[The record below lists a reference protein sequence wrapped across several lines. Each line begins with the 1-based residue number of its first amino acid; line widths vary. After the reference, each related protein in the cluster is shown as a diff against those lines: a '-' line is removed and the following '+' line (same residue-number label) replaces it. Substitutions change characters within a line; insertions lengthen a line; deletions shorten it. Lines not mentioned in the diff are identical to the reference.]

1 MPRFM
6 TIWLPR
12 WPVQRRL
19 LDRPELRKVPT
30 FVCRRERRG
39 TMTVVSW
46 AWPQP
51 PRSGIAPATVRI
63 APGMSLAEA
72 MAVLAAAYGSRAC
85 QSAEV
90 DHDDPA
96 ADLAMLERLARWCRR
111 FAPAA
116 GVEQAA
122 DGSAPECIHVDVTGT
137 AGFFG
142 GEAALAR
149 TAAWTLA
156 ARGLHARA
164 AVADT
169 CAAAWAAAHHTD
181 LAPHG
186 SATDVQASRQ
196 CRRWAVVP
204 PEAQRLTSGDAAVL
218 SGLPTAALRL
228 DVATI
233 GMLREVGIDT
243 IGGVLRLSAKSLASR
258 FPPLLSRRL
267 AEFAGTLAEPLV
279 GPRGNELPQACRAF
293 ESPVAAADASEDAL
307 VAAAEGLVAACLA
320 PLAAS
325 GRGVL
330 ALQVRLE
337 RASGAAGP
345 GQAPAVI
352 DVGLFQPSASVRH
365 LVELVRLRLGRM
377 RPPDWINGIAVE
389 VVAAGNVIC
398 RQRLLFATSG
408 GAEHGDQGSAAAL
421 ETCLLLD
428 RLSGRLGRAAVF
440 TPRAVADPQPE
451 HAWIAAPPTATASGK
466 ASARRGTP
474 GSTRN
479 SRDDVLP
486 QRTPAGRRPI
496 WMAPRPVRLAA
507 GAGLV
512 AVAPDGPPVH
522 FQFGDRLHRIVKTH
536 GPERIETAWWR
547 GPTVR
552 RDYYVVET
560 DSGARFWLFR
570 RLRDGGWF
578 LHGAFA

>member
-19 LDRPELRKVPT
+19 LDRPELRRVPM

-46 AWPQP
+46 AWPRP
-51 PRSGIAPATVRI
+51 PRSAAAAPARI
-63 APGMSLAEA
+63 VPGMSLAEA
-72 MAVLAAAYGSRAC
+72 LAVLATAHGSRAC
-85 QSAEV
+85 RLAEV

-96 ADLAMLERLARWCRR
+96 ADLAGLEQLARWCRR

-122 DGSAPECIHVDVTGT
+122 GGLEPECIHVDVSGT

-156 ARGLHARA
+156 ARGLHARSA
-164 AVADT
+164 IADT

-181 LAPHG
+181 LAASG
-186 SATDVQASRQ
+186 SAADVQAPRQ
-196 CRRWAVVP
+196 SRRWAVVASG
-204 PEAQRLTSGDAAVL
+204 AQRLEAGRDAAL
-218 SGLPTAALRL
+218 SGLPVAALRL
-228 DVATI
+228 DAATI
-233 GMLREVGIDT
+233 DMLREVGIDT

-258 FPPLLSRRL
+258 FPPLVARRL
-267 AEFAGTLAEPLV
+267 AEFTGTLAEPLV
-279 GPRGNELPQACRAF
+279 GPRGDELPRAHRPF
-293 ESPVAAADASEDAL
+293 DCPVAAGDASEDAL
-307 VAAAEGLVAACLA
+307 VAVVAELVSACLA
-320 PLAAS
+320 PLVAG

-337 RASGAAGP
+337 RAGGGTTP
-345 GQAPAVI
+345 GHAPTVI

-377 RPPDWINGIAVE
+377 RPPDWIDGITVE
-389 VVAAGNVIC
+389 VLAAGSAPC
-398 RQRLLFATSG
+398 RQRFLFAADDGT
-408 GAEHGDQGSAAAL
+408 EHGARNASSSP
-421 ETCLLLD
+421 ETGMLLD

-440 TPRAVADPQPE
+440 VPRAVADPQPE
-451 HAWIAAPPTATASGK
+451 HAWIATPPGVAPARHVPSGTTRRRRDD
-466 ASARRGTP
+466 APARRP
-474 GSTRN
+474 
-479 SRDDVLP
+479 
-486 QRTPAGRRPI
+486 PAGRRPI

-512 AVAPDGPPVH
+512 AVAPDGPPV
-522 FQFGDRLHRIVKTH
+522 QFRFAGRLHRIATAY

-560 DSGARFWLFR
+560 ESGARFWLFR

>member
-39 TMTVVSW
+39 MMTVVSW

-51 PRSGIAPATVRI
+51 PRSGTAPTAVRI

-72 MAVLAAAYGSRAC
+72 MAVLAAAHGSRAC
-85 QSAEV
+85 HSAEV

-96 ADLAMLERLARWCRR
+96 ADLAALEKLARWCRR
-111 FAPAA
+111 FSPTA

-122 DGSAPECIHVDVTGT
+122 NGSMPECIHVDVTGT

-142 GEAALAR
+142 GEAAIAR
-149 TAAWTLA
+149 TATWTLA

-186 SATDVQASRQ
+186 PAPDAQAPRQ

-204 PEAQRLTSGDAAVL
+204 PGAQRFAVGAAAVL
-218 SGLPTAALRL
+218 SGLPVAALRL
-228 DVATI
+228 DVTTI

-267 AEFAGTLAEPLV
+267 AEFAGTLAEPLI
-279 GPRGNELPQACRAF
+279 GPRGDELPQACRSF
-293 ESPVAAADASEDAL
+293 DSPVAAADASEDAL
-307 VAAAEGLVAACLA
+307 MAVVEELLAACLS

-330 ALQVRLE
+330 TLQVRLE
-337 RASGAAGP
+337 HAGGGGGAGRAP
-345 GQAPAVI
+345 NVI
-352 DVGLFQPSASVRH
+352 DVGLFQPSGSVRH
-365 LVELVRLRLGRM
+365 LAELVRLRLGRT
-377 RPPDWINGIAVE
+377 RPPDWIDGIAVE
-389 VVAAGNVIC
+389 VVAAGSVTC
-398 RQRLLFATSG
+398 RQRLLFAASG
-408 GAEHGDQGSAAAL
+408 GAEYDDQATVSFL
-421 ETCLLLD
+421 ETGLLLD

-440 TPRAVADPQPE
+440 MPRAVADPQPE
-451 HAWIAAPPTATASGK
+451 HAWIAAPPTATAPVNTQ
-466 ASARRGTP
+466 ARR
-474 GSTRN
+474 SVHSR
-479 SRDDVLP
+479 RDDALP
-486 QRTPAGRRPI
+486 QRMPAGRRPI
-496 WMAPRPVRLAA
+496 WMAPRPLRLTA

-512 AVAPDGPPVH
+512 AVAPDGPPV
-522 FQFGDRLHRIVKTH
+522 QFRLGDRLHRIVTAR

-570 RLRDGGWF
+570 RLRDGDWF